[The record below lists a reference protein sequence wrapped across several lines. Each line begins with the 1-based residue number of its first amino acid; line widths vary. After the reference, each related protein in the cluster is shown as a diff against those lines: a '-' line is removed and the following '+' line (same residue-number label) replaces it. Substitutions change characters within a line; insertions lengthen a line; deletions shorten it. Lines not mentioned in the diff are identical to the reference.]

1 MISEIKGEL
10 KKLLTVRSTYFI
22 FGFCLV
28 LLVFFGF
35 YVSGWRINHL
45 DRLNPNTLA
54 NQVSNAVSTVSVF
67 AALVAV
73 LLVSHEYRYNTIMHT
88 LTLSNSRTKVLVSK
102 VLVISVFALLF
113 ALFFGV
119 LSPIVTS
126 LGIHAHHIK
135 IVPQTFHYTN
145 LLWRCLFYGWG
156 YSMAGLLIAAL
167 IRNQVG
173 AIITLFI
180 APGVVEGL
188 LSLLLKNNTVYLP
201 FSSLSTVIGQGMNF
215 HNTITPF
222 HAALVFICYLVV
234 GWIASWVLFLRRDA
248 N

>member
-1 MISEIKGEL
+1 MMAEIKSEFR
-10 KKLLTVRSTYFI
+10 KLFTVRSTYFI
-22 FGFCLV
+22 FGFCLI

-35 YVSGWRINHL
+35 YVTGWRIDHKDL
-45 DRLNPNTLA
+45 LNPGTLA
-54 NQVSNAVSTVSVF
+54 NGVSSAVTTVSVF

-73 LLVSHEYRYNTIMHT
+73 LLVTHEYRYNTIMYT
-88 LTLSNSRTKVLVSK
+88 LTASNNRSK
-102 VLVISVFALLF
+102 VLLAKILVISSFALVFA
-113 ALFFGV
+113 AFFGV
-119 LSPIVTS
+119 LSPIATV
-126 LGIHAHHIK
+126 LGVHAHNLK
-135 IVPQTFHYTN
+135 LVPQTFHYST
-145 LLWRCLFYGWG
+145 LIWQCLFYGWG
-156 YSMAGLLIAAL
+156 YSMAGLIIAAL

-201 FSSLSTVIGQGMNF
+201 FSSLSTVIGQGMNY

-222 HAALVFICYLVV
+222 HAALVFCVYLVV
-234 GWIASWVLFLRRDA
+234 GYAVTWFLFLRRDA